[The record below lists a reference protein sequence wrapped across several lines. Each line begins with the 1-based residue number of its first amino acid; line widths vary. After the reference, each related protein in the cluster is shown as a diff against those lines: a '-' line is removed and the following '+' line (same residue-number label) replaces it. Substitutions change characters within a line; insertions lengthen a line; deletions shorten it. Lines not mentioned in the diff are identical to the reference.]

1 MTPLAAYK
9 TLAAFPSQKDAH
21 VTAYTDILVE
31 TPKAG
36 VRLIT
41 LNRPKVLNAL
51 RSTLLEELA
60 AEIARAR
67 DDVEVRAVVL
77 TGNERAFA
85 AGADIAEMA
94 DRTVVDV
101 LGMDRRMGFWQSL
114 RAFPKPLIA
123 AVNGFALGGGCEL
136 AMCAD
141 IIVAGEGARFGQP
154 EINLGLIPGA
164 GGTQRLT
171 RAVGKSRAM
180 KMVLTGEAID
190 ARAALAAGLIAEVVP
205 PELTLDR
212 ALELAEAIAAKPP
225 VAVRLAKEA
234 VLKAQEMTLEAGLD
248 YERKAFAI
256 LFATEDRREGVDAFL
271 NKRKPV
277 FKGR

>member
-1 MTPLAAYK
+1 VAYK
-9 TLAAFPSQKDAH
+9 TLAATPRHRDSS
-21 VTAYTDILVE
+21 VTEYTDILAD
-31 TPKAG
+31 TPKPG
-36 VRLIT
+36 VRRIT

-60 AEIARAR
+60 AEIVRVR
-67 DDVEVRAVVL
+67 DDTEIRAVVL

-94 DRTVVDV
+94 DRTSADV
-101 LGMDRRMGFWQSL
+101 IGMDKRTACWQIL

-225 VAVRLAKEA
+225 IAVRLAKEA
-234 VLKAQEMTLEAGLD
+234 VLKAQETTLEAGLD
-248 YERKAFAI
+248 YERKAFTI
-256 LFATEDRREGVDAFL
+256 LFSTEDRREGVQAFL
-271 NKRKPV
+271 EKRKPN

>member
-1 MTPLAAYK
+1 MAYN
-9 TLAAFPSQKDAH
+9 TLAATPRHRDSS
-21 VTAYTDILVE
+21 VTEYTDILAD
-31 TPKAG
+31 TPKPG
-36 VRLIT
+36 VRRIA

-60 AEIARAR
+60 LEIARVR
-67 DDVEVRAVVL
+67 DDAEIRAVVL

-94 DRTVVDV
+94 DRTAADVV
-101 LGMDRRMGFWQSL
+101 GMDKRMTCWQVL

-234 VLKAQEMTLEAGLD
+234 VLKAQETTLEAGLD

-256 LFATEDRREGVDAFL
+256 LFSTEDRREGVQAFL
-271 NKRKPV
+271 EKRKPS